1 MNKENDMTLMTTPE
15 SQQKILKNRLSI
27 AEIRL
32 TNCLLFPESRAI
44 VHKVLTGEVVNR
56 FDPND
61 EAYLLN
67 RRQADYDEA
76 YAAYNDFLDDRI
88 QDVIIKRGV
97 LN

>member
-1 MNKENDMTLMTTPE
+1 MTMLATTC
-15 SQQKILKNRLSI
+15 SQQKLLKNRLSI

-76 YAAYNDFLDDRI
+76 YAAYNDFLDNQI
-88 QDVIIKRGV
+88 QDVIINSGV

>member
-1 MNKENDMTLMTTPE
+1 MYQLAPDQV

-76 YAAYNDFLDDRI
+76 YAAYNDFLDDQI
-88 QDVIIKRGV
+88 LVEVIANSGV